1 MSPFRV
7 AVMFTVVVSFLCPH
21 ASRSAEDSAVLFRN
35 VRIFNGVDAELTVG
49 DVLIEGDP
57 FEDISILERPE
68 ESLAVIMKHG
78 EFHKR

>member
-1 MSPFRV
+1 M
-7 AVMFTVVVSFLCPH
+7 
-21 ASRSAEDSAVLFRN
+21 LFRN
-35 VRIFNGVDAELTVG
+35 VRIFNGVDAELAVG

-68 ESLAVIMKHG
+68 ESLAVIMKNG